1 MTLYEFIE
9 SEEAKG
15 LLIGVAMAL
24 FVLGVEYYSLKS
36 VHDHQSARISHLTEE
51 IERLRPPANKPGIDW
66 QAIMT
71 GLGEKQKIYWGRRLL
86 LLAAHMPKEAW
97 LTSLEF
103 VSSSG
108 QKAQR
113 DPGLYITGQIYAPS
127 EDVNLNKIGDYI
139 LMCLNDANL
148 TAGMSSW
155 RINDINRVSPSVVQF
170 EIKNLGFE
178 K

>member
-9 SEEAKG
+9 SHEAKG
-15 LLIGVAMAL
+15 LLIGVALAI
-24 FVLGVEYYSLKS
+24 FVLGGEYYWFKS
-36 VHDHQSARISHLTEE
+36 VHEHQSARISYLTAE
-51 IERLRPPANKPGIDW
+51 IERLRPPANKPGTDW

-71 GLGEKQKIYWGRRLL
+71 RLSEKQKIYWGRRLL
-86 LLAAHMPKEAW
+86 ILASHMPKEAW

-108 QKAQR
+108 RKTQK
-113 DPGLYITGQIYAPS
+113 DPGFYITGQIYAPS

-139 LMCLNDANL
+139 LRCLNDAHL
-148 TAGMSSW
+148 TADMSSW
-155 RINDINRVSPSVVQF
+155 QINDINRISPSVVQF